1 MRHSQGEI
9 FKDALIKLPMETHP
23 QLCILD
29 FHHAECSYVFAD
41 GAREVS
47 SGWEGKSKIE
57 QSLSW

>member
-1 MRHSQGEI
+1 
-9 FKDALIKLPMETHP
+9 METHP